1 MTAQNASTPLDRY
14 PRPEPADPRRHGLA
28 EDAFALVTGIL
39 LVGLGFHLF
48 RLAGLASGG
57 TAGLAFL
64 IHYASGWPLGPV
76 FFAVNL
82 PFYVFAWKALGPA
95 FTLRTFLAVSL
106 LAAATSIIPHVIDIR
121 AVDPTFAAL
130 AGGLLIGVGLLV
142 LIRHKSSLGG
152 VGVLAVYLQN
162 RRGWSAGKV
171 QMAVDA
177 GILALAL
184 AALDPGEVA
193 RSILGAVMLNLV
205 LAVNHKPGRYVG
217 F

>member
-1 MTAQNASTPLDRY
+1 MTL
-14 PRPEPADPRRHGLA
+14 PEHSSVSRADPRRHGLA

-64 IHYASGWPLGPV
+64 IHYAAGWSLGWV

-82 PFYVFAWKALGPA
+82 PFYLFAWKELGPV

-106 LAAATSIIPHVIDIR
+106 LAATTWLIPKVIDIR
-121 AVDPTFAAL
+121 MLDPTFAAL

-142 LIRHKSSLGG
+142 LIRHRSSLGG

-177 GILALAL
+177 GILVLAF
-184 AALDPGEVA
+184 AALEPGEVA